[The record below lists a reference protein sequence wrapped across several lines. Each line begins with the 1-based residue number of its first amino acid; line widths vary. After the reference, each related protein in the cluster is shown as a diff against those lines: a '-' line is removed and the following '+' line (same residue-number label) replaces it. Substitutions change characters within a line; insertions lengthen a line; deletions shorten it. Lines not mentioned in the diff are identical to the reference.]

1 MLVVLKSVA
10 ESREDSAHF
19 HTNPKLSYGFIFSRS
34 SGTHEKLTFP
44 FPVLFPRDI
53 IFYYHINASTRF
65 KFPSW
70 FAESHY
76 PSFHSRPETAVELF
90 IVIVVGWKTCYALIL
105 NLTMNKSDLFF
116 SRFFFSFIF
125 LLFSASLYTI
135 CTWWINITIDGN
147 DN

>member
-1 MLVVLKSVA
+1 MTLIVVQSLFQLLIPVNLLSINMEANRHEINLFYTDLFNSSKNSFNSAFRLSSLSNEMLVVLKSVA

-65 KFPSW
+65 KFPS
-70 FAESHY
+70 
-76 PSFHSRPETAVELF
+76 
-90 IVIVVGWKTCYALIL
+90 
-105 NLTMNKSDLFF
+105 
-116 SRFFFSFIF
+116 
-125 LLFSASLYTI
+125 
-135 CTWWINITIDGN
+135 
-147 DN
+147 